1 MTVSR
6 SRTALL
12 ALGAAALLAL
22 TGCTDPQPEPTVS
35 SAPPE
40 APEPSPTPTEPTL
53 VPDGDAAANQPF
65 FDVIVG
71 QVLAADG
78 NAGGRAFVDALAG
91 AGFDKGAMQ
100 VTPDATAIGLEVDS
114 VQFSVRIGDGCIIGQ
129 RGGGATGQSI
139 VTPVLA
145 TGSCLVGTTRAI
157 DW

>member
-22 TGCTDPQPEPTVS
+22 TGCTDPQPEPTIS

-40 APEPSPTPTEPTL
+40 APEPAPTPTEPAL

-78 NAGGRAFVDALAG
+78 GRAFVDALTS
-91 AGFDKGAMQ
+91 AGFDKAAMQ

-129 RGGGATGQSI
+129 RGGGATGQSV